1 MVSNAHKSSEYRFR
15 STCMV
20 VLSCVAS
27 LQMAAPVRAN
37 DGRVGS
43 TSDSL
48 TTNVATLEV
57 GQVKILSLCG
67 TASKVFVGDQQILAA
82 QPNNGSSVA
91 VIAKSVGSTTII
103 ASNDD
108 GDILGKYYIIVTKNA
123 VSQRLAQDAIHQ
135 NGDHDVKISGSG
147 EGARLSGQVDTPLEA
162 DEVYSTVQSSLP
174 KGSPIQ
180 NDLKIQQSVQV
191 NLRVR
196 IVEMSRSL
204 TRALGVNWKNLG
216 GDLGSFAKFGLTTA
230 SSIGDVAAGSARVAA
245 AFRNTDIEA
254 VIDAMSREQIVRTL
268 AQPNLTTVS
277 GQSANFLVGGE
288 FPIPISSGLGQVSV
302 RFKTYGIS
310 LTFLPTVLS
319 SGQINLKVKPEVS
332 YLTDQGAVTYSNGDH
347 NITIPA
353 LDVRRA
359 ETTVQLGSGESFAIA
374 GLLRD
379 VATSSNSVTPFLGN
393 VPILGALFRSDS
405 FKHEQ
410 TELVIIVTPYV
421 VRPVSSS
428 KEFHM
433 PDENFQGVEA
443 ADRFFTLASGR
454 SQSASSNSASR
465 SDNPGRRQVATPVD
479 VGFEE

>member
-1 MVSNAHKSSEYRFR
+1 MVNNAHKSSEYRFR
-15 STCMV
+15 STCMI

-37 DGRVGS
+37 EGRVS
-43 TSDSL
+43 SASDSL

-57 GQVKILSLCG
+57 GQVKVLSLSG
-67 TASKVFVGDQQILAA
+67 TASKVFVGDQQIIAA
-82 QPNNGSSVA
+82 QPNNGASVA

-123 VSQRLAQDAIHQ
+123 VGQRLAQDTIHQ
-135 NGDHDVKISGSG
+135 NGDRDVKISASG
-147 EGARLSGQVDTPLEA
+147 EGARLSGQVATPLEA

-433 PDENFQGVEA
+433 PDENFQGVDA

-454 SQSASSNSASR
+454 SHSASSTSASA
-465 SDNPGRRQVATPVD
+465 SVNPARHQVATPVD